1 MKALMMKNAITAAS
15 ILFCVLF
22 LGPCPLTYAK
32 SVPSAK
38 APQDENRDAPGM
50 RAEYDKITSGKMKRY
65 DGLMSEIM
73 ELRDRIEEL
82 LAKEQKLSD
91 EKKKAESTLAGS
103 TKAAEIAG
111 ENVKK
116 TLEEASGEDEKMRLF
131 ADAVS
136 KESAARRK
144 KIETLKADLKEANTR
159 MKELQDSKNKTEAE
173 NAARDAEYKDALNEE
188 ASRKG
193 KTLAGEKNAPG
204 GEAEA
209 TLKARLSELEAKVQE
224 GERLRQQ
231 LADEILASAEKIRTV
246 EETIT
251 SLEGED
257 ALKTKELRAKI
268 ENFDKT
274 GSENKR
280 KDQALEGL
288 KKIAGEAA
296 SKMLKEKAVLQKID
310 ADLGKASGE
319 RIQAEKDLVEKT
331 GDLKVRVT
339 ALVVQNERDQ
349 ELLPKDTDPVEKNMK
364 KSLKRAEREVVEL
377 QRKTEK
383 ALMVNKEFRE
393 KFDKE
398 MMKKHFNLAVVYE
411 MNGLYKDSEKEYLEC
426 LKIDPED
433 ADVHYNLAILY
444 DDRLNDNKKAQK
456 HYYKYLSFRPIG
468 ESGERVRD
476 WILRTELERRF
487 GSTVR

>member
-1 MKALMMKNAITAAS
+1 MKKWMIPTVIMMFGAIFVAGSTQVKAS
-15 ILFCVLF
+15 E
-22 LGPCPLTYAK
+22 
-32 SVPSAK
+32 
-38 APQDENRDAPGM
+38 QDEPKATGM

-65 DGLMSEIM
+65 DGLMSEIT

-91 EKKKAESTLAGS
+91 EKKKAKSSLAGS
-103 TKAAEIAG
+103 TQAAEIAD

-116 TLEEASGEDEKMRLF
+116 AMEDASGEDERMRRF
-131 ADAVS
+131 ADAVA
-136 KESAARRK
+136 KESVARRK
-144 KIETLKADLKEANTR
+144 KIEKLKADLKEANAR

-173 NAARDAEYKDALNEE
+173 NATRDAEYKDAMNQGNAAE
-188 ASRKG
+188 
-193 KTLAGEKNAPG
+193 GEKTAPQKNASGTEP
-204 GEAEA
+204 ES
-209 TLKARLSELEAKVQE
+209 TRLKTRISELETKVQE

-231 LADEILASAEKIRTV
+231 LAEEILASAEKIRTV
-246 EETIT
+246 EEEI
-251 SLEGED
+251 SALEGED
-257 ALKTKELRAKI
+257 ALKTKELRTKI

-288 KKIAGEAA
+288 RKIAGEAN
-296 SKMLKEKAVLQKID
+296 SKMLKEKTALQKVD
-310 ADLGKASGE
+310 EDLEKASGE
-319 RIQAEKDLVEKT
+319 KIQAEKDLVEKT
-331 GDLKVRVT
+331 GDLKVRIS

-349 ELLPKDTDPVEKNMK
+349 DLLPEKAEASEKNMK
-364 KSLKRAEREVVEL
+364 KRLKRAEREVVEL

-383 ALMVNKEFRE
+383 ALMVNKEFKE

-426 LKIDPED
+426 LKIDPDD

-444 DDRLNDNKKAQK
+444 DDRLNENKKAQK